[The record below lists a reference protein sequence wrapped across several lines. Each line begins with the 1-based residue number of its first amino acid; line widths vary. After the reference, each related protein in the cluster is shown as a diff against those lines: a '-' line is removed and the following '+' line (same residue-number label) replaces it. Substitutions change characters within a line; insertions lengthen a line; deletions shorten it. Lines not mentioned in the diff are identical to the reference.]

1 MITSVITK
9 RSYYRSLS
17 AGDKDDIESKLYR
30 DVVVLLLFVAGS
42 LNQGYVWQLLHSSM
56 LQALCGD

>member
-17 AGDKDDIESKLYR
+17 AGDKEDIESKLYR
-30 DVVVLLLFVAGS
+30 DAVVLLLFVVGS
-42 LNQGYVWQLLHSSM
+42 LNQGYVWQLFPSSM